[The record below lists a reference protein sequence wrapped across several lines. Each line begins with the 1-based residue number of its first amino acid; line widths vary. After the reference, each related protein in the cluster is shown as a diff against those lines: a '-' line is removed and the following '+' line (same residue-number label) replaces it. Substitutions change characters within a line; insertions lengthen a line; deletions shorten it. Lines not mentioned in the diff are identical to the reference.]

1 MIVLG
6 LGATLI
12 TILTLMAFS
21 LLLNIE
27 LATKNAPLRIF

>member
-12 TILTLMAFS
+12 TILTLTAFS
-21 LLLNIE
+21 LLHNIE
-27 LATKNAPLRIF
+27 IATKNAPGRIF

>member
-6 LGATLI
+6 LTATLI
-12 TILTLMAFS
+12 ATLTLAAVS

-27 LATKNAPLRIF
+27 VGKPGETSRVF

>member
-12 TILTLMAFS
+12 AVLTLTAFS

-27 LATKNAPLRIF
+27 VATKNAPAPIF

>member
-12 TILTLMAFS
+12 TILTLAAFS

-27 LATKNAPLRIF
+27 LSTKNAATRIF